1 MTEHENPRRS
11 DPERGAEPAAES
23 DAPQAPR
30 PEGTEQPTAYQ
41 PAAEQPTAY
50 QPAADQP
57 TAYQPAAEQPT
68 AYQPAVEQPT
78 AQQPSVPQP
87 VSGTP
92 VTGQPQSPWQ
102 PPASHYPQPGPG
114 YPQAGS
120 APGYPS
126 YSYPS
131 GQQPGYG
138 QPGYGAAH
146 AADAGQTYPGQPH
159 PGQAH
164 QPHGTPIPW
173 TGPGGPGGPPPGQP
187 WQQSPGPHR
196 PNRVGRWIAA
206 AAVALVLLLG
216 AGLVG
221 GVIGA
226 AINGNDK
233 DNAASRAAAAPVINR
248 SSLAEIAQKVEP
260 SVVSITTSTGEGSG
274 VVLTA
279 DGYVL
284 TNNHV
289 VASASGDTVT
299 VVFDNG
305 KRTTASI
312 VGTDPKTDLA
322 VVKASGVSGLSPVK
336 FGDSAAMQVGDTV
349 LALGSPLGLQGSVTA
364 GIISAKDRTIRTQ
377 SEDQQQSPFPSGDQQ
392 QTATSLSGLLQTDAP
407 INPGNS
413 GGALVNTN
421 GEVIGINTAIATSG
435 QGNGSIG
442 VGFAI
447 PSAKA
452 EQVSQALRN
461 GDKISHPALG
471 VSVTEN
477 ENGGGALVSGVT
489 ANSPAAKAG
498 LQQGDIV
505 SNFGGQTINT
515 SDDLVSA
522 VQSHKVGDQVQLTYS
537 RNGSEKTATVT
548 LAEAS

>member
-1 MTEHENPRRS
+1 MTEHES
-11 DPERGAEPAAES
+11 DPRHDLERRTEPESGA
-23 DAPQAPR
+23 APEPR
-30 PEGTEQPTAYQ
+30 PFG
-41 PAAEQPTAY
+41 AEQPTEQYARPSEAE
-50 QPAADQP
+50 QPAAQLARPGEAEPP
-57 TAYQPAAEQPT
+57 TAP
-68 AYQPAVEQPT
+68 VH
-78 AQQPSVPQP
+78 PQP

-92 VTGQPQSPWQ
+92 VQGQHPDPAPSPWQ
-102 PPASHYPQPGPG
+102 QPAPHYPQPG

-120 APGYPS
+120 GYPQAS
-126 YSYPS
+126 SGYPQYSYPATA
-131 GQQPGYG
+131 GYG
-138 QPGYGAAH
+138 Q
-146 AADAGQTYPGQPH
+146 AGYPGAPADPAQAGHQPH
-159 PGQAH
+159 Q
-164 QPHGTPIPW
+164 QHGTPIPW
-173 TGPGGPGGPPPGQP
+173 VGGGGPGGPPPGQP
-187 WQQSPGPHR
+187 WPHAGQPGQPGR

-226 AINGNDK
+226 ALNGNDA
-233 DNAASRAAAAPVINR
+233 DNARARAAAAPVVNR

-260 SVVSITTSTGEGSG
+260 SIVSITTGSGEGSG
-274 VVLTA
+274 VVLTE

-284 TNNHV
+284 SNNHV
-289 VASASGDTVT
+289 VASASGGTVT

-305 KRTTASI
+305 KRATAKV
-312 VGTDPKTDLA
+312 VGTDPKSDLA
-322 VVKASGVSGLSPVK
+322 VVKADNVSGLSPAK
-336 FGDSAAMQVGDTV
+336 FGDSAAVQVGDTV

-377 SEDQQQSPFPSGDQQ
+377 SEQDQQQQPDPFGGGANQQ
-392 QTATSLSGLLQTDAP
+392 PTATSLSGLLQTDAP

-452 EQVSQALRN
+452 EQVANALRN
-461 GDKISHPALG
+461 GEKVSHAALG
-471 VSVTEN
+471 VSVTETEQGN
-477 ENGGGALVSGVT
+477 GALVSAVS
-489 ANSPAAKAG
+489 ANSAAAKAG

-505 SNFGGQTINT
+505 TNFGGEAINT
-515 SDDLVSA
+515 SDELVAA
-522 VQSHKVGDQVQLTYS
+522 VQSHKVGDQVQLTYT
-537 RNGSEKTATVT
+537 RNGSQSTATVT
-548 LAEAS
+548 LTEAS

>member
-1 MTEHENPRRS
+1 MTEHESDPRRS

-23 DAPQAPR
+23 DAPR
-30 PEGTEQPTAYQ
+30 LEGTEQSTAYQ
-41 PAAEQPTAY
+41 PAPYAEQPTAY
-50 QPAADQP
+50 QPA
-57 TAYQPAAEQPT
+57 AAEQPT
-68 AYQPAVEQPT
+68 AYQPAVEQPAAQQPT
-78 AQQPSVPQP
+78 AQQPTVPQP

-102 PPASHYPQPGPG
+102 PPAPHYPQPGQG

-120 APGYPS
+120 APGYPN
-126 YSYPS
+126 YSYPA

-138 QPGYGAAH
+138 QGGYGGAH
-146 AADAGQTYPGQPH
+146 ASDAGQTYPGQPH
-159 PGQAH
+159 PGQPH
-164 QPHGTPIPW
+164 PGQPHGTPIPW
-173 TGPGGPGGPPPGQP
+173 AGPGGPGGPPPGQP
-187 WQQSPGPHR
+187 WQQAPGPHR

-274 VVLTA
+274 VVITA

-289 VASASGDTVT
+289 VASATGDTVT

-377 SEDQQQSPFPSGDQQ
+377 SEDEQQSPFPSGQQ
-392 QTATSLSGLLQTDAP
+392 QPQTANSLSGLLQTDAP

-477 ENGGGALVSGVT
+477 ENGSGALVSGVT

-505 SNFGGQTINT
+505 SNFGGQAINS

>member
-1 MTEHENPRRS
+1 MTEHESDPRRS

-30 PEGTEQPTAYQ
+30 PEGTEQPTAQQPTAYQ

-57 TAYQPAAEQPT
+57 TAQQPT
-68 AYQPAVEQPT
+68 
-78 AQQPSVPQP
+78 VPQP

-92 VTGQPQSPWQ
+92 VTGQPHSPWQ
-102 PPASHYPQPGPG
+102 PPAPHYPQPGQG

-120 APGYPS
+120 APGYPDPN
-126 YSYPS
+126 YSYPA

-138 QPGYGAAH
+138 QGGYAGAH
-146 AADAGQTYPGQPH
+146 ASEAGQAYPGQPH
-159 PGQAH
+159 PGQ
-164 QPHGTPIPW
+164 PHGTPIPW
-173 TGPGGPGGPPPGQP
+173 AGPGGPGGPPPGQP

-206 AAVALVLLLG
+206 VAVALVLLLG
-216 AGLVG
+216 AGLIG
-221 GVIGA
+221 GVVGA

-233 DNAASRAAAAPVINR
+233 DNAAARAAAAPVINR

-274 VVLTA
+274 VVITA

-305 KRTTASI
+305 KRTSASI

-322 VVKASGVSGLSPVK
+322 VVKASGVSGLSPAK
-336 FGDSAAMQVGDTV
+336 FGDSTAVQVGDTV

-377 SEDQQQSPFPSGDQQ
+377 SEEQQSPFPSGQQ
-392 QTATSLSGLLQTDAP
+392 QTANSLSGLLQTDAP

-477 ENGGGALVSGVT
+477 ENGSGALVSGVT
-489 ANSPAAKAG
+489 ADSPAAKAG

-505 SNFGGQTINT
+505 TNFGGEAINS

-522 VQSHKVGDQVQLTYS
+522 VQSHKVGDQVQLTYT
-537 RNGSEKTATVT
+537 RNSSEKTATVT

>member
-1 MTEHENPRRS
+1 MTEHESDPRRS
-11 DPERGAEPAAES
+11 DPEWSAEPAAES
-23 DAPQAPR
+23 DATAPAR
-30 PEGTEQPTAYQ
+30 PEGAEQPTAYQ
-41 PAAEQPTAY
+41 PAAERPPAY
-50 QPAADQP
+50 QPAAERPPAYQPAGEP
-57 TAYQPAAEQPT
+57 TAYQPAAERPTEQQPT
-68 AYQPAVEQPT
+68 
-78 AQQPSVPQP
+78 VPQP

-92 VTGQPQSPWQ
+92 VTGQPHSPWQ
-102 PPASHYPQPGPG
+102 PPAPHYPQPGQG
-114 YPQAGS
+114 YPQAG
-120 APGYPS
+120 YPN
-126 YSYPS
+126 YSYPA

-138 QPGYGAAH
+138 QAGYPAAH
-146 AADAGQTYPGQPH
+146 GSQ
-159 PGQAH
+159 

-173 TGPGGPGGPPPGQP
+173 VGPGGPAGPGGPPPGQP
-187 WQQSPGPHR
+187 WQQAPGPHR

-206 AAVALVLLLG
+206 VAVALVLLLG

-226 AINGNDK
+226 AINGNDT
-233 DNAASRAAAAPVINR
+233 DNSAARAAAAPVINR

-260 SVVSITTSTGEGSG
+260 SVVSITTSSGEGSG
-274 VVLTA
+274 VVLTS

-289 VASASGDTVT
+289 VASATGDTVT

-305 KRTTASI
+305 KRTTANI

-322 VVKASGVSGLSPVK
+322 VVKASGVSGLPTVK
-336 FGDSAAMQVGDTV
+336 FGDSAAVQVGDTV

-377 SEDQQQSPFPSGDQQ
+377 SEDEQQSPFPSQQQQ
-392 QTATSLSGLLQTDAP
+392 QTVNSLSGLLQTDAP

-505 SNFGGQTINT
+505 TNFGGEAINS

-522 VQSHKVGDQVQLTYS
+522 VQSHKVGDQVQLTYT
-537 RNGSEKTATVT
+537 RNGAEKTATVT